1 MQTKMQWTFESKITL
16 NEVTKS
22 INSQINNK
30 ALGND
35 GLTAEF
41 HKHTSNEPSLILLDV
56 YEIWEKLGTMGVIST
71 ARIITAFINLD
82 YKNLN
87 YKIYTTILKN
97 PKQKVL
103 DAIIGENQS
112 AAIKNRT
119 VLDVFSTTE
128 DVTDVSNKLNSNLIL
143 ISLNLFHKCVLL
155 KFILLVASLVMDTN
169 SLIWL
174 KLCTPITNLEL
185 K

>member
-1 MQTKMQWTFESKITL
+1 
-16 NEVTKS
+16 
-22 INSQINNK
+22 
-30 ALGND
+30 
-35 GLTAEF
+35 
-41 HKHTSNEPSLILLDV
+41 
-56 YEIWEKLGTMGVIST
+56 MGVIST

-97 PKQKVL
+97 HKQKVL

-119 VLDVFSTTE
+119 VLDVFSTIE
-128 DVTDVSNKLNSNLIL
+128 DVTDVSNKLNSNLTL

-155 KFILLVASLVMDTN
+155 KFILLFASLVMDTN
-169 SLIWL
+169 LLIRL
-174 KLCTPITNLEL
+174 NLCTPITNLKL

>member
-1 MQTKMQWTFESKITL
+1 MQWTFESKITL

-22 INSQINNK
+22 INSQTNNK

-41 HKHTSNEPSLILLDV
+41 HKHFSNEPSLILLDV
-56 YEIWEKLGTMGVIST
+56 YDIWEKLGTMGVIST

-97 PKQKVL
+97 HKQKVL
-103 DAIIGENQS
+103 DAITG
-112 AAIKNRT
+112 
-119 VLDVFSTTE
+119 
-128 DVTDVSNKLNSNLIL
+128 
-143 ISLNLFHKCVLL
+143 
-155 KFILLVASLVMDTN
+155 
-169 SLIWL
+169 
-174 KLCTPITNLEL
+174 
-185 K
+185 